1 MWSRGQ
7 YELATACF
15 QQSNISSLT
24 SIPHLLVPIAITRS
38 VLRPL
43 LLTLLLLAASEH
55 LVEEVE
61 LGLGDRHE
69 KEKSPEGLTPALQHS
84 LNNHTDSNCRF
95 K

>member
-1 MWSRGQ
+1 MNLGQ
-7 YELATACF
+7 HVLNNEIFLR
-15 QQSNISSLT
+15 LT
-24 SIPHLLVPIAITRS
+24 STPHLPVPIAVTGS

-43 LLTLLLLAASEH
+43 LLALLLLAASEH

-69 KEKSPEGLTPALQHS
+69 KEKSPEGLAPALQHNS
-84 LNNHTDSNCRF
+84 NNHTDSNCRVEYLYR